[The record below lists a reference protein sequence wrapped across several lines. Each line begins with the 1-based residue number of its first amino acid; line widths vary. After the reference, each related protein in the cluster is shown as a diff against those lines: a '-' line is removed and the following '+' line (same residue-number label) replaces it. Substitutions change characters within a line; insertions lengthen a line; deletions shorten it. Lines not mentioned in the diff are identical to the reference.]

1 MIQRISTIAVAMA
14 ALLFC
19 AGCDHTRHLCA
30 EKMSL
35 EEQYE
40 RVCRLIPPGT
50 QIAEVSKRMG
60 GDGRLTVQRKGSS
73 KVLGWKKG
81 SSEVW
86 GWTYDYD
93 HTGGFSV
100 TFDSSPLEGNWWNA
114 CVVSVGMLKYGGS
127 TSDDRAFRKALAV
140 WHQPAAGIMDKLAA
154 VEVVAKHDATAAGL
168 KKLLDSSQCEGYFST
183 RSGLVPDTCRGRLV
197 YDCPDRCI
205 FLYFDIPSRCSLLDE
220 WRYNHAELGWSLP
233 HINWTVATGGVVNI
247 E

>member
-1 MIQRISTIAVAMA
+1 MA

-19 AGCDHTRHLCA
+19 AGCDHTRHLRA

-127 TSDDRAFRKALAV
+127 TSDDRAFRKALDV
-140 WHQPAAGIMDKLAA
+140 WHSPTTSVSEKFGA
-154 VEVVAKHDATAAGL
+154 VETLAKHDATAAGL
-168 KKLLDSSQCEGYFST
+168 RKLMDSSQ
-183 RSGLVPDTCRGRLV
+183 RKGLLVVRTGLFGKYGTCRGMLDYQFSDRRIVLFFNTPELNST
-197 YDCPDRCI
+197 PDQW
-205 FLYFDIPSRCSLLDE
+205 P
-220 WRYNHAELGWSLP
+220 YNYARFERMTPVS
-233 HINWTVATGGVVNI
+233 NWTVSTGDVVII